1 MAKRKSAQRHYLI
14 GNGLDPDTRQ
24 ASTARLGAYSIPHP
38 RSTSSRSTSSTLTP
52 MPSSDV
58 LGLGVAGDA
67 VNAVV
72 ADAALQLLAGGA
84 TSSHS
89 RVAAKRRRRT
99 NGQAGQ
105 GPRRFS
111 RHPSDDLLH
120 QDDDGHDDGAS
131 SSPSSSLSL
140 RSLATTHTLKSS
152 HVQSLAHLPADILLR
167 IADLLQPILS
177 PFRADGDTDGL
188 TVSGDGDGGPSLS
201 SQWIDPGTDVINL
214 RSTCRA
220 IYLAIEPLRG
230 TVSGVRLQQGEH
242 PGGVRVLTNFPL
254 GKRAIDPSGDGS
266 ELVIAR
272 TRHLW
277 IHSTLPRNATDSSI
291 FAASTIC
298 GLIEG
303 MPRLRTF
310 ALVQATEDEVVFGSP
325 YTALPLHRKI
335 FSSLSRL
342 ERLHSLYLCGVKLQA
357 RAPVFPH
364 VTTLVL
370 NACHDCPLEL
380 ISTCPKLEIVKAWRD
395 FALRAQLEMAGKW
408 WPEQRWMTVKHAE
421 LRGFSGVTGSVF
433 RLSWLRNLMTLRAL
447 PTPPVIPL
455 ISLRLCEAYDYTD
468 LCHLI
473 LPAIAHLPHLTSF
486 TCMVWK
492 DRNFGPTLLGKIAG
506 DLPNLVHLGLLLE
519 NEGTNWWPG
528 DMVSVLITLFS
539 FSQGNYG
546 HELMRF
552 KKLET
557 FTWNFTA
564 YVGLDWAA
572 TRETSLF
579 VIQSLLC
586 HVGPKFKRLHWLQQS
601 EYVLRSSITSKWVWS
616 DDVIERSLLEEE
628 GGILDDVDGV
638 GQGRDGKENRVDDG
652 TVGAGVPKRKR
663 GIGGTARKKLFD
675 VASKG
680 VVGGGGGR
688 KRAPSRWALGI
699 DWEQQEEGSLDA
711 EPDS

>member
-1 MAKRKSAQRHYLI
+1 MVKRNSAQRHYLI
-14 GNGLDPDTRQ
+14 GNGLAPDTQQ
-24 ASTARLGAYSIPHP
+24 ASTSRLGAYSIPHP
-38 RSTSSRSTSSTLTP
+38 RSTSSTLTP
-52 MPSSDV
+52 MPSSDIV
-58 LGLGVAGDA
+58 GLGVAGG
-67 VNAVV
+67 AVV

-89 RVAAKRRRRT
+89 RVAAKRRRT

-105 GPRRFS
+105 GSHRFS
-111 RHPSDDLLH
+111 RHPSDSLH
-120 QDDDGHDDGAS
+120 QDDDGQDDGAS
-131 SSPSSSLSL
+131 FSPSSSLSL
-140 RSLATTHTLKSS
+140 RSLATTHALKSS

-220 IYLAIEPLRG
+220 IYLAVEPLRG

-254 GKRAIDPSGDGS
+254 GKGAIDPSGDGS
-266 ELVIAR
+266 ELLIAR

-298 GLIEG
+298 ALIEG

-325 YTALPLHRKI
+325 YTALPLHRNI
-335 FSSLSRL
+335 FYSLSRL
-342 ERLHSLYLCGVKLQA
+342 ERLHSLYFCGVKLQA

-395 FALRAQLEMAGKW
+395 FASRAQLEMAGKW

-421 LRGFSGVTGSVF
+421 LRGFSGVTGSAF

-447 PTPPVIPL
+447 STPPVIPL

-492 DRNFGPTLLGKIAG
+492 DRNFSPTLLGRIAG

-528 DMVSVLITLFS
+528 DM
-539 FSQGNYG
+539 GNYG

-572 TRETSLF
+572 TRETSLS

-586 HVGPKFKRLHWLQQS
+586 HVGPKFKSLHWLQQS
-601 EYVLRSSITSKWVWS
+601 EYVLRSSRTSKWVWS
-616 DDVIERSLLEEE
+616 DDVIERRLLEE
-628 GGILDDVDGV
+628 GGILDDVDAV
-638 GQGRDGKENRVDDG
+638 GHGGNSRDGKENRVDDG
-652 TVGAGVPKRKR
+652 TAGVGVGVPKRKR

-680 VVGGGGGR
+680 IVGGGGGR
-688 KRAPSRWALGI
+688 RRAPSQWALGI
-699 DWEQQEEGSLDA
+699 DWEQDEEGSSDA
-711 EPDS
+711 DPDS